1 MTICGRGYAA
11 RLLDNESRPVTYQG
25 ATLAEIVRCHAAP
38 YGISCAEIAPVSAD
52 SVYTV
57 AAGTSQWKALEGFC
71 RTYGGFSPRFR
82 RDGLLVAAPERDD
95 GRRIVIDG
103 TSPILSC
110 TLREDHYGVLTE
122 VLVIDKTRNVSYS
135 VQNRDMLDRGG
146 QCRRVVY
153 TPGQSTWAAMRYTG
167 EYQIRQSREEE
178 LTIELGLAGC
188 FPAFPGDTVRLE
200 LGAMGL
206 SGEYRVAE
214 AENTASPETGEV
226 HHRRQ
231 RGRGHPGGGTGASGV
246 WPRRLCVDAG
256 ERRCGTGYQ
265 RWPWRGGAVRG
276 GTAAGFDPGRHGAGG
291 GLSLHP
297 RRKQRV
303 PAQRRR
309 DRAAGQ
315 SAHPGQPDGERG
327 ALCALRELRGDG
339 DGTFPAE
346 WRLCA

>member
-1 MTICGRGYAA
+1 MKVTISDVAKLAGVSTATVSHTINNTRYVSNETKEKVYRAIEELGYTPDASA
-11 RLLDNESRPVTYQG
+11 RSFRTGKKKIIGFIVPDIANKFFATMIESVEKYLSANGYQLIIANTRENMDREETNIRLLT
-25 ATLAEIVRCHAAP
+25 
-38 YGISCAEIAPVSAD
+38 
-52 SVYTV
+52 
-57 AAGTSQWKALEGFC
+57 AGLV
-71 RTYGGFSPRFR
+71 
-82 RDGLLVAAPERDD
+82 DGLLVAAPERDD

-167 EYQIRQSREEE
+167 EYQIRRSREEE

-200 LGAMGL
+200 LEAMGL

-226 HHRRQ
+226 C
-231 RGRGHPGGGTGASGV
+231 T
-246 WPRRLCVDAG
+246 LI
-256 ERRCGTGYQ
+256 
-265 RWPWRGGAVRG
+265 
-276 GTAAGFDPGRHGAGG
+276 
-291 GLSLHP
+291 
-297 RRKQRV
+297 
-303 PAQRRR
+303 
-309 DRAAGQ
+309 
-315 SAHPGQPDGERG
+315 
-327 ALCALRELRGDG
+327 LRERI
-339 DGTFPAE
+339 
-346 WRLCA
+346 